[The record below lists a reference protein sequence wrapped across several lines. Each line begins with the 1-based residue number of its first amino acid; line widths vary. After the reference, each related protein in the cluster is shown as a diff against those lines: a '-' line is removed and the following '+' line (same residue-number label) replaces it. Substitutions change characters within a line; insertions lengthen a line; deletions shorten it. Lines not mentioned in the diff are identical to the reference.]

1 MQLIPQCMI
10 YTLANSQPVND
21 INLFFEELSYRMYYG
36 IKAVETLEMTC
47 KTNSIMIVCTDTKR
61 S

>member
-1 MQLIPQCMI
+1 MI

-21 INLFFEELSYRMYYG
+21 INLFFEELLYRMYYG
-36 IKAVETLEMTC
+36 IKAVETLQLTC